1 MVKYKE
7 CRVVKPKTEALG
19 FRIGVILRDKKYE
32 KAWSLNPIWGG
43 GVQVIF
49 LLTKN
54 SLPLVFRVPCIFFPS
69 QRNLLINFLVET
81 LPTNLQGTSK
91 VQ

>member
-32 KAWSLNPIWGG
+32 KAWSLNPIWGAG
-43 GVQVIF
+43 EF
-49 LLTKN
+49 KL
-54 SLPLVFRVPCIFFPS
+54 FFY
-69 QRNLLINFLVET
+69 
-81 LPTNLQGTSK
+81 
-91 VQ
+91 

>member
-43 GVQVIF
+43 GSSSYFFINKKF
-49 LLTKN
+49 FT
-54 SLPLVFRVPCIFFPS
+54 IGFPS
-69 QRNLLINFLVET
+69 ALHIFSFPEKSTDKFL
-81 LPTNLQGTSK
+81 S
-91 VQ
+91 